1 MESRIVF
8 ESAFETYSGTNPKL
22 PMLAW
27 PHPGLRL
34 PGTKKIHSLIMKTF
48 RLESEAWCLF
58 VSFSAE
64 SLCIRPI
71 FLQHLFHFFGVDL
84 VMQDG
89 DENTVNHLLIFAGL
103 MPLHVLPID
112 MPPFWFLFSRPLQ
125 GSRPCRSNFILKNS
139 QRNHRNNKPD
149 LFSTSKLFSLFFC
162 LSASTCTTSE
172 M

>member
-1 MESRIVF
+1 
-8 ESAFETYSGTNPKL
+8 
-22 PMLAW
+22 
-27 PHPGLRL
+27 
-34 PGTKKIHSLIMKTF
+34 MKTF

-149 LFSTSKLFSLFFC
+149 LFSTSKLFSLSFVFLQAPAQRVKC
-162 LSASTCTTSE
+162 KKIYYMTGSINTKKSKTWIWWPCFGRGFVSPPQSHRSAWKSS
-172 M
+172 